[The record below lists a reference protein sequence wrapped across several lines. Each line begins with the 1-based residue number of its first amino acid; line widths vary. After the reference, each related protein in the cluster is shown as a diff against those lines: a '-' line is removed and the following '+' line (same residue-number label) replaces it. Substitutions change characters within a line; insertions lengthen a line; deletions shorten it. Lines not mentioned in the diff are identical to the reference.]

1 MRQGKPLKRTPF
13 KRGSSSLKRSPL
25 KPRSD
30 RRENDYVDRRA
41 IVSTMLKE
49 HKVCQ
54 ACAVWAGFDSVH
66 GRLKSLVYV
75 PNPPRDVHEIIN
87 RSQGGSILDE
97 INLLAVCRP
106 CHTRITTNPK
116 DAERVGLHLE
126 GWCSGEEYYKEA
138 ERVRNEWKSGNATE
152 PYWFKS

>member
-1 MRQGKPLKRTPF
+1 MNQNKPLKRTPF
-13 KRGSSSLKRSPL
+13 KNKSDKTSINFMSDKRKMVS
-25 KPRSD
+25 
-30 RRENDYVDRRA
+30 VDRRA
-41 IVSTMLKE
+41 IVKRILSDN
-49 HKVCQ
+49 HVCQ

-106 CHTRITTNPK
+106 CHTRITINPK
-116 DAERVGLHLE
+116 DAECVGLHLE
-126 GWCSGEEYYKEA
+126 SWCNGDDYFKEA